1 MQRATIL
8 TAKMRDEFAI
18 PLDTRQF
25 MTILELGDTD
35 EGYVID

>member
-1 MQRATIL
+1 MQRTTIL

-18 PLDTRQF
+18 SLDTRQF

>member
-1 MQRATIL
+1 MMSYPPKDRL
-8 TAKMRDEFAI
+8 TCI

-25 MTILELGDTD
+25 MTILELGNTD